1 MRSPSDDTTSRARI
15 RDAAIALFG
24 AHGIDGVS
32 VRRIAEAAEASPALV
47 IHHYGSKDGLRR
59 ACDEHIV
66 ARVVGRKR
74 DAIDAADGDLVSA
87 MQSWLAEGDARR
99 PHFDYLARMILDGSP
114 TADALFDALVD
125 RTSAMLEAGREAGT
139 ITPSSDPRATAA
151 VLAAY
156 GLMPLLLERH
166 LGRAL
171 GEPGL
176 TPGAIRRMTIP
187 TLELYTYGLYS
198 DTSMIDAARAA
209 LAGEPDTGPRL
220 RSDKGPGEPNQD
232 PDPPVLFRLHP

>member
-1 MRSPSDDTTSRARI
+1 MRSTLEDTTSRSRI

-24 AHGIDGVS
+24 AHGVDGVS
-32 VRRIAEAAEASPALV
+32 VRRIAEAADASPALV
-47 IHHYGSKDGLRR
+47 IHHFGSKEGLRR

-66 ARVVGRKR
+66 ARVVGSKR

-87 MQSWLAEGDARR
+87 MQAWLADSDAHR

-114 TADALFDALVD
+114 AGDALFDALVD
-125 RTSAMLEAGREAGT
+125 RTAAMLDAGRSAGS
-139 ITPSSDPRATAA
+139 IAPSSDPRVTAA
-151 VLAAY
+151 LLAAY

-166 LGRAL
+166 LGRSL

-176 TPGAIRRMTIP
+176 TPAAIRRMTIP
-187 TLELYTYGLYS
+187 TLEIYTHGLYP

-209 LAGEPDTGPRL
+209 LDGEPQTARPPH
-220 RSDKGPGEPNQD
+220 SDKGAGEPNQD